1 MYTIQQLE
9 EYLTRSKAEFELIK
23 QDKAILTTKDAE
35 QYYDITKAAPVFI
48 LDSDKGL
55 LACIMSANRGR
66 MDFDFMKTKFG
77 FSKLKMADR
86 KKTKK
91 ATGYEPGTIPLIGHD
106 LDCILDETLLSYD
119 VIYGGTGN
127 ELVTLKISPI
137 DVKRLN
143 KIIGVL

>member
-35 QYYDITKAAPVFI
+35 QYYDITKEAPVFI

-86 KKTKK
+86 KKIKK